1 MSLLDMPLPGRV
13 AGRIVGHGWNAG
25 IDQYRGVICE
35 ARASGESVAS
45 LARRYGVT
53 PQRIYQVL
61 K

>member
-1 MSLLDMPLPGRV
+1 MPLPGRI
-13 AGRIVGHGWNAG
+13 AGRIVGHGWNTG
-25 IDQYRGVICE
+25 IDQYRQVICD
-35 ARASGESVAS
+35 ARAGGESVRS